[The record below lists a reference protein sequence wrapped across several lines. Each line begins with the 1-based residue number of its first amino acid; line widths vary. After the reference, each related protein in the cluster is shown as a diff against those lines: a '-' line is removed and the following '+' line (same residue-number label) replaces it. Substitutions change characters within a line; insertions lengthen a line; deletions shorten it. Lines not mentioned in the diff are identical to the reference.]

1 MTTNTMTGAESL
13 VHTLLAGGVDVCF
26 ANPGTSEM
34 HFVAA
39 LDTIP
44 GMRCILGLQ
53 ENVVTGAADG
63 YARMME
69 KPAVTLLHLGSGL
82 SNGLANLHNARRA
95 KTPMVNVVGEHATYH
110 IKHDAPLTSDIVS
123 IAKPVSDWLAT
134 ATDPKSVA
142 TLAAEAIEACQT
154 SPGGIATLLL
164 PGDCA
169 WNGGA
174 TPAQPKAA
182 PAAPLASAEAVENA
196 AQVLKSGEPTLLFMA
211 HSALREEGL
220 ILGSKITQKTGAEM
234 LAPVSNARLPRG
246 EGRPLINRVPYPV
259 DQALERLSGF
269 KHIILVGAK
278 EPVAFF
284 AYPGKPG
291 QMAPEGCHIHVLT
304 TPEQNGVAALQALAE
319 ATEATET
326 EAVTIRLA
334 RPDLPKGE
342 LTPDSIAYSL
352 AALMPDQA
360 IIIDEAVTSGRAL
373 FSFTETCPRHDWL
386 QLTGGAIGIG
396 HALATGAAVACPD
409 RKVICLEADGSGM
422 YSPQA
427 LWTQARENLDI
438 TTIIYSN
445 RSYEILK
452 GEMKNVGFDH
462 AGPTAL
468 SMFDLDN
475 PTIDWPMLAKSMGV
489 DGVRAEDAA
498 SFNAAL
504 QQGLATPGPFLIEAV
519 I

>member
-1 MTTNTMTGAESL
+1 MTKNTMTGAESL
-13 VHTLLAGGVDVCF
+13 VHTLLAGGIDVCF

-44 GMRCILGLQ
+44 GMRCVLGLQ

-63 YARMME
+63 YARMAE

-82 SNGLANLHNARRA
+82 SNGLANLHNARKA

-110 IKHDAPLTSDIVS
+110 IKHDAPLTSDIAS
-123 IAKPVSDWLAT
+123 IAKPVSDWFAT
-134 ATDPKSVA
+134 ATDPQSVA
-142 TLAAEAIEACQT
+142 TLAAQAIEQCQT
-154 SPGGIATLLL
+154 SPGGIATMLL

-174 TPAQPKAA
+174 TPVEPKTARPA
-182 PAAPLASAEAVENA
+182 PHAPDEAIANA
-196 AQVLKSGEPTLLFMA
+196 AKVLQSGEPTLLLLAF
-211 HSALREEGL
+211 SALQEEGL
-220 ILGSKITQKTGAEM
+220 MQAAKITQKTGAEM
-234 LAPVSNARLPRG
+234 LAPVSNPRLPRG
-246 EGRPLINRVPYPV
+246 EGRPNIDRIPYPV
-259 DQALERLSGF
+259 KQALERLEHF

-291 QMAPEGCHIHVLT
+291 LMAPEDCQIHTLT
-304 TPEQNGVAALQALAE
+304 TADQDQIAALTALAE
-319 ATEATET
+319 ATGATEVEPLT
-326 EAVTIRLA
+326 AKLE
-334 RPDLPKGE
+334 RPALPTGD

-352 AALMPDQA
+352 AALMPEEA

-373 FSFTETCPRHDWL
+373 FSFTETAPRHDWL

-396 HALATGAAVACPD
+396 HAMATGASIACPD

-438 TTIIYSN
+438 TTIIYAN
-445 RSYEILK
+445 RTYEILK
-452 GEMKNVGFDH
+452 GEMINVGFEKS
-462 AGPTAL
+462 GKTADD
-468 SMFDLDN
+468 MFSLDN
-475 PTIDWPMLAKSMGV
+475 PAIDWVMLANSMGV
-489 DGVRAEDAA
+489 EAVRAETAEQ
-498 SFNAAL
+498 FNAAL
-504 QQGLATPGPFLIEAV
+504 KQGLETPGPFLIEAL